1 MADVIR
7 LLPDNVA
14 NQIAAGEVVQR
25 PASAVKELLEN
36 SIDAQATKIQL
47 TVEEAG
53 KSRLLVV
60 DNGTGLSETDARMA
74 FERHATSKIS
84 RAEDIFAILTKG
96 FRGEALASIA
106 AVAQVELKSRPENQD
121 LGTCL
126 RVEGGKVTR
135 QEFCNTPA
143 GTRIEVHNL
152 FYNIPAR
159 RNFLKS
165 DNVELRHIIDE
176 FERVALAHPPVQMS
190 MEHNGGNLFELPS
203 QNLRQR
209 IVGIFGKKFNERLV
223 PVEETTPLLKLSGF
237 IGKPEYARK
246 TRGEQFFFANHRF
259 IRSGYLHRAVCRAFE
274 GLLPADTHPSYFL
287 FLELDPQRIDVNIH
301 PTKTEVKFEDDKAIH
316 TIVQTAVKHALGQH
330 NISPS
335 LDFETE
341 QQFTPPRTGAS
352 VKPPG
357 VHVNPHFN
365 PFDQASSGQKAPP
378 GGQASQPP
386 TSKQSQEWE
395 SLLNQLPEVP
405 DQKQQQT
412 ELLNE
417 SQVQE
422 KRPFLQ
428 IARKYIATY
437 HSGGLLLI
445 HQQRAHERILYEQLR
460 GDAQGGAVPSQQLLF
475 PTQLQYSRGDFAL
488 IQELFPTLRTLGF
501 DLDNFGNNQLIVQ
514 GLPLHLAK
522 TDPQA
527 ALDQILENEKENKAQ
542 GQRDML
548 DEMARQLA
556 KVAALRSGTVID
568 QVRMAGLVEQLFAC
582 HEPALGIF
590 GQAVTT
596 HFRAQ
601 DIDKYF

>member
-36 SIDAQATKIQL
+36 SIDAKATKIHL
-47 TVEEAG
+47 SVEEAG
-53 KSRLLVV
+53 KSRLMVV
-60 DNGTGLSETDARMA
+60 DNGVGLSETDARMA

-106 AVAQVELKSRPENQD
+106 AVAQVELKSRPAGQD

-143 GTRIEVHNL
+143 GTRIEVLNL

-176 FERVALAHPPVQMS
+176 FERVALAHPEVHML
-190 MEHNGGNLFELPS
+190 MEHNGNNLFELPP

-223 PVEETTPLLKLSGF
+223 PAEEETPLLKLTGF

-274 GLLPADTHPSYFL
+274 GLLSADTHPSYFL
-287 FLELDPQRIDVNIH
+287 FLELDPSRIDVNIH

-335 LDFETE
+335 LDFETD
-341 QQFTPPRTGAS
+341 QQFTPPRSGGS

-365 PFDQASSGQKAPP
+365 PFDESRSTRSGGEAPRP
-378 GGQASQPP
+378 ATPP
-386 TSKQSQEWE
+386 VSKQSEEWE

-405 DQKQQQT
+405 EEKQQQT
-412 ELLNE
+412 ELLE
-417 SQVQE
+417 QSPTPEQ
-422 KRPFLQ
+422 RPYLQ

-445 HQQRAHERILYEQLR
+445 HQQRAHERILFEKLVA
-460 GDAQGGAVPSQQLLF
+460 DAQGGAVPSQQLLF
-475 PTQLQYSRGDFAL
+475 PTQLQYSGGDFAL
-488 IQELFPTLRTLGF
+488 LLELFPTLRALGF
-501 DLDNFGNNQLIVQ
+501 DLDDFGNNQLIVQ
-514 GLPLHLAK
+514 GLPLHLEK

-542 GQRDML
+542 GQDDML
-548 DEMARQLA
+548 KEMARQLA

-568 QVRMAGLVEQLFAC
+568 QARMAYLVEQLFAC
-582 HEPALGIF
+582 QQPAIGIF
-590 GQAVTT
+590 GKPVTS

-601 DIDKYF
+601 DIDKFF